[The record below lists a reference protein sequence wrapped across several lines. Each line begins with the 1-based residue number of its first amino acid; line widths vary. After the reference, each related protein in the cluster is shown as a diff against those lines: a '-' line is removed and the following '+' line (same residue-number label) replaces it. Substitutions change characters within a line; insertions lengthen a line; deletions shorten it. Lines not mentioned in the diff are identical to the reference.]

1 MLLLTR
7 LFPSWNTANR
17 QKPELISKMET
28 TMDRKDSLLVKLVS
42 IGWPNILASLKSL
55 LETGEALEASD
66 RWPEGI

>member
-1 MLLLTR
+1 
-7 LFPSWNTANR
+7 
-17 QKPELISKMET
+17 
-28 TMDRKDSLLVKLVS
+28 MDRKDSLLVKLVS